1 MKARIP
7 NQRKNTTSKN
17 NPALTKK
24 GSLDPNRPFE
34 IIKKDINTVFEDL
47 IQKLDEKDLG
57 LNDIN
62 VENMNDFS
70 IKSTKI
76 INLSYTFYENIDK
89 FIISPNLYNISRKYI
104 LELLNQKLSEAL
116 EINYSLPENND
127 NSSKLNMLLDIMGND
142 YQNSITNSK
151 LPEPIKTTIISTY
164 SNFTE
169 KKLEEL
175 NISKSEFERLLHPNN
190 PKNEKNAISDIENI
204 DNPNN
209 FYNQVKNYTNNF
221 QFLIVPEY
229 MHIKKHP
236 YGKFEN
242 YDYYLKYDNFQK
254 KFKEYILKKRLTELE
269 AIDKILSSNDEKFKN
284 ELLKKDKTFIHIL
297 QSRKI
302 SILEKSKNKNEPEEK

>member
-7 NQRKNTTSKN
+7 NRENKNKKSN
-17 NPALTKK
+17 SALTSD
-24 GSLDPNRPFE
+24 GTLDPNRPFE
-34 IIKKDINTVFEDL
+34 IIKKDINTVFEEL
-47 IQKLDEKDLG
+47 IQTLDEKDLG

-70 IKSTKI
+70 IKTTKI
-76 INLSYTFYENIDK
+76 INLSYIFYQNINQFK
-89 FIISPNLYNISRKYI
+89 ISPNLYNISRKYV
-104 LELLNQKLSEAL
+104 LELLNKKLLEAL
-116 EINYSLPENND
+116 EANYSLPENND
-127 NSSKLNMLLDIMGND
+127 NSSKLNMLLDIMEDD

-151 LPEPIKTTIISTY
+151 LPDPIKSKIIATY
-164 SNFTE
+164 TEFTE

-175 NISKSEFERLLHPNN
+175 NVSKTEFERLLHPNN
-190 PKNEKNAISDIENI
+190 PENEKNTVSDTEEI
-204 DNPNN
+204 DDSNS

-254 KFKEYILKKRLTELE
+254 KFKEYILKKRITELE

-284 ELLKKDKTFIHIL
+284 ELLKIDKAFIPIL